1 MAKLSL
7 RSVRWW
13 RVTLALAIFFGFLI
27 LAEEWFGPYYVART
41 LIDEQTSVLPV
52 PLADNTTA
60 VEPETRVKRGD
71 ISFAVPEWTETA
83 ASKHMSGALQ
93 FTNGLVV
100 FIGSV
105 PSSIEVVR
113 TLKGVSGA
121 ALRHELGDEAVSS
134 EFDLASAAAAT
145 SNNDAKWWRGPF
157 YNGKVSFL
165 LAIKAVFTGSGL
177 DSVPAPIY
185 TLRFG
190 NIRGFQIGSPAG
202 NQQVL
207 RLVLYRSDNRA
218 CSIELLNFRSKISQP
233 QINALIA
240 SLRFD

>member
-1 MAKLSL
+1 MASLSL
-7 RSVRWW
+7 RSVSWW
-13 RVTLALAIFFGFLI
+13 RVTLALGIFFGFLT
-27 LAEEWFGPYYVART
+27 LVKEWFGPYYVART
-41 LIDEQTSVLPV
+41 FADEQAKVLPV
-52 PLADNTTA
+52 PLADNTTV
-60 VEPETRVKRGD
+60 VESQTRVKRGD

-100 FIGSV
+100 IIGSV
-105 PSSIEVVR
+105 PSSMEVVR
-113 TLKGVSGA
+113 TLKGISGV
-121 ALRHELGDEAVSS
+121 ALRHELGDEATSS
-134 EFDLASAAAAT
+134 EFNLVSAAAAT
-145 SNNDAKWWRGPF
+145 SNNDAKWWHSPF

-165 LAIKAVFTGSGL
+165 LAIKAVFTGLNSA
-177 DSVPAPIY
+177 PAPIY

-207 RLVLYRSDNRA
+207 RLVLYSNDNLA

>member
-1 MAKLSL
+1 MS
-7 RSVRWW
+7 WW
-13 RVTLALAIFFGFLI
+13 RVTLALAIFFGLLI
-27 LAEEWFGPYYVART
+27 FVQEWFGPYYLARNFA
-41 LIDEQTSVLPV
+41 DEQTKVLPV
-52 PLADNTTA
+52 PLADNTTG
-60 VEPETRVKRGD
+60 VESQTRVKRGD

-105 PSSIEVVR
+105 PSNIEAIR
-113 TLKGVSGA
+113 TLKGISGV
-121 ALRHELGDEAVSS
+121 ALRRELGDEAINS
-134 EFDLASAAAAT
+134 EFDLASAAVAT
-145 SNNDAKWWRGPF
+145 NDNDAKWWRGPF

-165 LAIKAVFTGSGL
+165 LAVKTVLTGSGH
-177 DSVPAPIY
+177 SSERAPIY

-190 NIRGFQIGSPAG
+190 DIRGFQIGNPAG
-202 NQQVL
+202 NQRVL
-207 RLVLYRSDNRA
+207 RLVLYRNDNRV
-218 CSIELLNFRSKISQP
+218 CSIEFLNFRSKISQP